1 MGQEKIVV
9 KMDLDKVC
17 KKCMRFGVKGLQ
29 AENICPSIYV
39 SNEALD
45 KLGKPKRIK
54 VTIEAA

>member
-1 MGQEKIVV
+1 MQTEKIVV
-9 KMDLDKVC
+9 EMDLDKVC

-29 AENICPSIYV
+29 AEKICPSIYV
-39 SNEALD
+39 ANEVLD

>member
-17 KKCMRFGVKGLQ
+17 KKCMRFGVKGSQ
-29 AENICPSIYV
+29 AEEICPSIYV

-45 KLGKPKRIK
+45 KLGKPNRIK